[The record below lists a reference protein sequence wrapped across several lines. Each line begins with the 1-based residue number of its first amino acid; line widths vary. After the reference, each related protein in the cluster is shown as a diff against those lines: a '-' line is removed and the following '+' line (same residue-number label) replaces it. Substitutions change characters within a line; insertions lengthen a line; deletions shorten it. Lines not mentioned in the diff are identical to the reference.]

1 MECECTPAPTKILDS
16 VTGGVHE
23 RKKSTLF
30 TTSAFIRRANR
41 DNSLL
46 ISIKESKTGMKKY
59 MAYGIGAAL
68 VDTEIKVQDAELTQM
83 NIEKGLM
90 TLVDED
96 RRQELLNHLEG
107 HLVKASHASGG
118 SAGNSMI
125 ATALFGGPTFM
136 SCKVASDNDGDIYI
150 ADLEAAGV
158 DHCLNGER
166 ASGTT
171 GKCLVLITPDA
182 ERSMNTFL
190 GISETLSTEQ
200 LDEAA
205 IADSDYVYIE
215 GYLVTSPTGR
225 AAAIKA
231 REIAEAAGVKTAL
244 SFSDPG
250 MVEFFRDGISEI
262 IGERLDLVF
271 CNEDEALGWAQSDN
285 LDVAVDKLKEVANT
299 FVITRGGDG
308 ALTFDGTE
316 LAEIPPTV
324 VTAVDTNG
332 AGDMFAGAFLY
343 AITRGED
350 FPTAGRFA
358 SMAAANVVANYGP
371 RLATDKYGALRKEFF
386 SE

>member
-1 MECECTPAPTKILDS
+1 
-16 VTGGVHE
+16 
-23 RKKSTLF
+23 
-30 TTSAFIRRANR
+30 
-41 DNSLL
+41 
-46 ISIKESKTGMKKY
+46 MKKY
-59 MAYGIGAAL
+59 VAYGIGAAL
-68 VDTEIKVQDAELTQM
+68 VDTEIKVLDTELAQM
-83 NIEKGLM
+83 NVEKGLM
-90 TLVDED
+90 TLVDEA
-96 RRQELLNHLEG
+96 RRRELLNHLEG

-125 ATALFGGPTFM
+125 ATAQFGGPTFM
-136 SCKVASDNDGDIYI
+136 SCKVANDSDGDIYI

-158 DHCLNGER
+158 DHCLKSDR
-166 ASGTT
+166 APGTT

-200 LDEAA
+200 LDAQA
-205 IADSDYVYIE
+205 IAASEYVYIE

-250 MVEFFRDGISEI
+250 MVEFFRDGITEI
-262 IGERLDLVF
+262 IGTRLDLVF
-271 CNEDEALGWAQSDN
+271 GNEDEAPGWAQSEDM
-285 LDVAVDKLKEVANT
+285 DVAVEKLKAIAES
-299 FVITRGGDG
+299 FVITRGREG
-308 ALTFDGTE
+308 ALTFDGND
-316 LAEIPPTV
+316 LAKIPPHKV
-324 VTAVDTNG
+324 QAVDTNG

-358 SMAAANVVANYGP
+358 SLAAGKIVANYGP
-371 RLATDKYGALRKEFF
+371 RLPAAEYGALRREFF
-386 SE
+386 GD